1 VNLDIKKVLIPT
13 DFSENASHA
22 VEYGVQLAKQMG
34 AKVLLLHVIPLGTYV
49 SAASSAPLP
58 AEAIDALAATARTN
72 LSGQAQKLTKS
83 HGVQVDVLV
92 VDGPAPAAIAELAK
106 AQNADLIVMGT
117 QGRTGLKH
125 ALLGSVAEHVVR
137 HSSIPVLTV
146 RAH

>member
-1 VNLDIKKVLIPT
+1 VNLDIKKIIIPT
-13 DFSENASHA
+13 DFSENGSHA
-22 VEYGVQLAKQMG
+22 MEYGVQLAKQVG

-72 LSGQAQKLTKS
+72 LSDQGKKLSKAY
-83 HGVQVDVLV
+83 GVPIDVLV

-106 AQNADLIVMGT
+106 AQSADLIVMGT

-125 ALLGSVAEHVVR
+125 VLLGSVAEHVVR

-146 RAH
+146 RQH

>member
-1 VNLDIKKVLIPT
+1 MNLDIKKVLIPT
-13 DFSENASHA
+13 DFSENATHA
-22 VEYGVQLAKQMG
+22 MEYGVQVAKQMG

-58 AEAIDALAATARTN
+58 AEAIDALATTARTN
-72 LSGQAQKLTKS
+72 LSGQAQKLAKS
-83 HGVQVDVLV
+83 YGVQVDVLV

-106 AQNADLIVMGT
+106 AQGADLIVMGT